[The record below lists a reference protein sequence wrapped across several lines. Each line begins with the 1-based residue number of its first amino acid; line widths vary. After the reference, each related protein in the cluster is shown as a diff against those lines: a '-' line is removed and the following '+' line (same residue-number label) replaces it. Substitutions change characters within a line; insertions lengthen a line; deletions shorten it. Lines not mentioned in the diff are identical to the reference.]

1 MLYCRGKEMMFMKR
15 NQSVQNAIFLGVMC
29 AVAYLAVYLA
39 RNILGT
45 VAPQMEQL
53 GVIDKT
59 LSGNLS
65 SLFFVTYAIGQLIN
79 GVLGDKIKAKYMISA
94 GLILAGICNVVFAL
108 FAHLP
113 YAAYI
118 AYGMTGFFLS
128 MIYGPMT
135 KVVAE
140 NVEPKYVARCSLG
153 YNFSSFFGSPL
164 AGVLA
169 FLFAWNTAFHV
180 SSIALFAMGALCFVG
195 FVWFERRGIV
205 RYNQFD
211 RPKTQTGMKDA
222 VTVLIKRQI
231 VKFTVVS
238 IITGVIRI
246 TVIYWLTTYIS
257 EYLGYSTDDAAMIY
271 SVATLA
277 ISAAAFI
284 SVFVYELLKRNINLT
299 MLLFFSL
306 AAVSFLLVYFLQQPI
321 LNIIFMVVGVFA
333 SNCSASMLWSC
344 YCPSLRDTGMV
355 SGATGFLDFV
365 NYIAAAIAS
374 SLFATAAT
382 TIGWGPLILI
392 WFGLMVIGVAICLP
406 LRHSH
411 KEG

>member
-1 MLYCRGKEMMFMKR
+1 MKR
-15 NQSVQNAIFLGVMC
+15 NQSVQNAIFLGILC

-53 GVIDKT
+53 GIIDKT

-79 GVLGDKIKAKYMISA
+79 GVLGDKIKAKYMISI
-94 GLILAGICNVVFAL
+94 GLILAGVCNVVFAL

-113 YAAYI
+113 YAAYL

-169 FLFAWNTAFHV
+169 FLFAWNTVFHV

-205 RYNQFD
+205 QYNRFE
-211 RPKTQTGMKDA
+211 RPQNQAGLKEA
-222 VTVLIKRQI
+222 VKVLIKRRILQ
-231 VKFTVVS
+231 FTMVS
-238 IITGVIRI
+238 ITTGVIRI

-257 EYLGYSTDDAAMIY
+257 ERLKFSVDDAAMIY
-271 SVATLA
+271 SVATLV
-277 ISAAAFI
+277 ISLAAFA
-284 SVFVYELLKRNINLT
+284 SVFIYELLGRNIDRA
-299 MLLFFSL
+299 MLLFFGV
-306 AAVSFLLVYFLQQPI
+306 AAGSFLMVYFLQQPV
-321 LNIIFMVVGVFA
+321 LNIIFMVLAVFA
-333 SNCSASMLWSC
+333 SNCAASMLWSC

-365 NYIAAAIAS
+365 NYIAAAVAS

-382 TIGWGPLILI
+382 SIGWGPLVLI
-392 WFGLMVIGVAICLP
+392 WFGLMVIGILVCLP
-406 LRHSH
+406 YKRF
-411 KEG
+411 KKGTQVV

>member
-1 MLYCRGKEMMFMKR
+1 MMLIMKR
-15 NQSVQNAIFLGVMC
+15 NQSVQNAILLGIMC

-65 SLFFVTYAIGQLIN
+65 STFFVTYAIGQLIN
-79 GVLGDKIKAKYMISA
+79 GMLGDKIKAKYMISV
-94 GLILAGICNVVFAL
+94 GLILAGVCNVIFAL

-180 SSIALFAMGALCFVG
+180 SSIALFAMGALCFLG
-195 FVWFERRGIV
+195 FVLFERRGIV
-205 RYNQFD
+205 QYNRFE
-211 RPKTQTGMKDA
+211 RPKNQTGLKDS
-222 VTVLIKRQI
+222 VKVLIKRRILQ
-231 VKFTVVS
+231 FTVVS
-238 IITGVIRI
+238 ITTGVIRI

-257 EYLGYSTDDAAMIY
+257 ERLHFSVDDAAMIY
-271 SVATLA
+271 SVATLV
-277 ISAAAFI
+277 ISLAAFA
-284 SVFVYELLKRNINLT
+284 SVFIYEMLGRNIDRA
-299 MLLFFSL
+299 MLLFFGV
-306 AAVSFLLVYFLQQPI
+306 AAGSFLMVYFVQQPM
-321 LNIIFMVVGVFA
+321 LNIIFMVLAVFA
-333 SNCSASMLWSC
+333 SNCAASMLWSC
-344 YCPSLRDTGMV
+344 YCPGLRDTGMV
-355 SGATGFLDFV
+355 SAATGYLDFV
-365 NYIAAAIAS
+365 NYIAAAVAS

-382 TIGWGPLILI
+382 SIGWGPLVLI
-392 WFGLMVIGVAICLP
+392 WFGLMIIGVLVCLP
-406 LRHSH
+406 YKRF
-411 KEG
+411 KKGKQTV